1 MPTQPITVT
10 KHAVAYMRRSTDRQE
25 QSIADQRTAIEAY
38 ASERGFELLRYYIDD
53 AISGSTAEERAAF
66 MEMITA
72 SQQDGHL
79 FRYILVYDVK
89 RFGRLDTDEAGH
101 YRHLLKQQG
110 VRVIYISDGFTGA
123 ETDEL
128 LLPVKQWLSRQE
140 LRDLSKVTI
149 RGQLSRVQA
158 GWWGGGLPPYGY
170 DRAYYAPDGRYLLTV
185 RHMPDG
191 SKDILDAERRVV
203 RTLAKGE
210 ALEMG
215 SADRSKLIPSD
226 PARIQTIQYIFR
238 WYVHEGLGFI
248 SIANRLNSQGSPT
261 ARGGS
266 WSRYHGN
273 GWGRASV
280 RDILLNPVYTGDMVW
295 NRLTFAKFFRI
306 QEGEATAREY
316 VPGRGPEQNPES
328 DWLIIPDTHPPLIDR
343 ELFALARDRRNTRR
357 AQAGESPWRSGRGAH
372 SPFLISG
379 MIQCTRCGHFW
390 HGTSNRKGRPRKDG
404 SAIKT
409 YYYICGGHSYQG
421 NATCQRCTIPKDA
434 IEDWVLT
441 QIDAIASCLLAPAG
455 RVHLSTLV
463 RDACSQDDAA
473 NTVTL
478 HEIQTRR
485 DDINRALT
493 AALIHLSAENQ
504 EFINARLRD
513 LRQELV
519 VLEREEARYTGLLR
533 RERQM
538 EELIT
543 RTLERCQRAR
553 TLIDAG
559 SVPDR
564 RTIIRTFLHHITW
577 NPETQQGIA
586 SFWQVPREHPTD
598 PRRGI
603 AGRCRRSDLERLPE
617 SADTMDSIMAIEI
630 TTFRDI
636 PFTLTN

>member
-1 MPTQPITVT
+1 MPTQLITVT
-10 KHAVAYMRRSTDRQE
+10 KYAVAYVRRSTDRQE
-25 QSIADQRTAIEAY
+25 QSIADQRAAIEAY
-38 ASERGFELLRYYIDD
+38 AAQRGFEVLRYYVDD

-66 MEMITA
+66 MEMINA
-72 SQQDGHL
+72 SQQDGCP

-101 YRHLLKQQG
+101 YRHLLKQHG

-170 DRAYYAPDGRYLLTV
+170 DRAYYAPDGHFLLTV

-191 SKDILDAERRVV
+191 SKDILDAERRVM

-226 PARIQTIQYIFR
+226 PERIQTIRDIFN
-238 WYVHEGLGFI
+238 WYVEEGLGFI
-248 SIANRLNSQGSPT
+248 SIANRLNTQRAPT

-306 QEGEATAREY
+306 QEGEATARDY
-316 VPGRGPEQNPES
+316 VPGRGPEQNHES

-343 ELFALARDRRNTRR
+343 ELFARARERRNTRR
-357 AQAGESPWRSGRGAH
+357 AQLGESHWRSGRGAN

-379 MIQCTRCGHFW
+379 MIQCARCGHYW
-390 HGTSNRKGRPRKDG
+390 HGTSHKKGRPRKDG
-404 SAIKT
+404 SAVKT

-421 NATCQRCTIPKDA
+421 NATCQRQVIPQEA

-441 QIDAIASCLLAPAG
+441 QIDAIATRLLAPDGCA
-455 RVHLSTLV
+455 HLSALV
-463 RDACSQDDAA
+463 QAACAQDDAA
-473 NTVTL
+473 YTVTL
-478 HEIQTRR
+478 HDLQTRR
-485 DDINRALT
+485 EEINRALT
-493 AALIHLSAENQ
+493 AALIHLSADNQ
-504 EFINARLRD
+504 DFVNARLRE

-519 VLEREEARYTGLLR
+519 VLEREEARYTAMLH
-533 RERQM
+533 RERQI
-538 EELIT
+538 EALIT
-543 RTLERCQRAR
+543 GTLEHCRRAR
-553 TLIDAG
+553 SLIHAG
-559 SVPDR
+559 AVHER
-564 RTIIRTFLHHITW
+564 RTMIRTFLHQIEW
-577 NPETQQGIA
+577 NPVTQHGTAI
-586 SFWQVPREHPTD
+586 FWQVPREHPVD
-598 PRRGI
+598 PRRGA
-603 AGRCRRSDLERLPE
+603 AGRCRRSDLQRLAEPTA
-617 SADTMDSIMAIEI
+617 STDSLQPLEMTAMIS
-630 TTFRDI
+630 I
-636 PFTLTN
+636 PFTLS